1 VNFLN
6 PAFLIA
12 LVAVSVPLLIH
23 LLSRRRLPE
32 VPFSTLRFLR
42 RSDRRSMR
50 RITMR
55 RLLLLILRMAG
66 IALLVLA
73 CARPVVRGGLAA
85 LFPAG
90 GSRTVCLLLDR
101 SYSMGVEEDL
111 GTLFD
116 RARGRLAHVLENL
129 DEEDEISVVVFDS
142 ASEIV
147 YTGERFDPDMILGQV
162 REMEPSWSG
171 TNLLGAVAEG
181 LRVCGSSRRE
191 ERELYIISDFQR
203 AGVGRHPTGVARA
216 GGGVPGEGDVR
227 GGGGVPD
234 SVEAGAD
241 APAVRAFLLPVHPGS
256 EFNVAIE
263 KVLTPRV
270 TLHRGEVAEV
280 QVIVRNSSRDLGA
293 RFPLQVLIDGRR
305 IMEKEIEL
313 PPGGMHRERIRFPAE
328 RVGWVRG
335 EVRKKTDY
343 LPADDRRFFVLH
355 VQEKMNVLLVADEEG
370 FYLDQALSPE
380 GVEGDLALV
389 RRNWRNYTTADLER
403 AEAVVLG
410 PGRGPLVKDIELFER
425 FIASGRTALVLVL
438 PELERAVRVLSRYEP
453 VLEFRNLG
461 EGFVTVARPEMQSA
475 ILAPFEREDVA
486 GITRLRFRTIPV
498 VRGIPERLVHLSF
511 SSGSPFVWAERGGAG
526 TVVFICAN
534 PSPGSSE
541 LVLSPYFLPLVQ
553 QALLAT
559 EPEPSTG
566 EGSLIGETIAW
577 GGAFAGEPICRYP
590 DGSDFKP
597 GSDGGDGYQQ
607 GASGRGDRGVEYP
620 VGDPEGDAI
629 ALPPSREPGFIT
641 IHDGDET
648 VGRIAV
654 NPDCTEESDLSF
666 MSTGEAAD
674 SLGLEHYMAIEEEQE
689 LASVL
694 YRAREGR
701 EISIP
706 LVLAAMALFLV
717 ELILAQRQRP
727 EHGAGK
733 EDWS

>member
-1 VNFLN
+1 MNFLN
-6 PAFLIA
+6 PTFLIA

-90 GSRTVCLLLDR
+90 GSRTACLLLDR

-129 DEEDEISVVVFDS
+129 DEENEISVVVFDS

-147 YTGERFDPDMILGQV
+147 YTGERFEPDMILGPV
-162 REMEPSWSG
+162 REMELSWSG
-171 TNLLGAVAEG
+171 TDLRGAVAEG
-181 LRVCGSSRRE
+181 LRLCGSSRRE

-203 AGVGRHPTGVARA
+203 TGIGGRPRDASH
-216 GGGVPGEGDVR
+216 VR
-227 GGGGVPD
+227 DATPAEEGVPD
-234 SVEAGAD
+234 SAVAATET
-241 APAVRAFLLPVHPGS
+241 PAVRAFLLPVHPES
-256 EFNVAIE
+256 ESNVAIE

-293 RFPLQVLIDGRR
+293 RVPLQVLIDGRR

-313 PPGGMHRERIRFPAE
+313 PPGGAHRERIRFPAE
-328 RVGWVRG
+328 RIGWVRG
-335 EVRKKTDY
+335 EVRKKTDH
-343 LPADDRRFFVLH
+343 LPADDQRFFVLH
-355 VQEKMNVLLVADEEG
+355 VQEKMNVLLVADGEG

-380 GVEGDLALV
+380 GSEGDLALT

-410 PGRGPLVKDIELFER
+410 PGRGPLVKDVELFER
-425 FIASGRTALVLVL
+425 FITSGGTALVLVL
-438 PELERAVRVLSRYEP
+438 PELERAVRALSRYEP
-453 VLEFRNLG
+453 VLEFRHLG
-461 EGFVTVARPEMQSA
+461 EGFVTVARPEMQPA
-475 ILAPFEREDVA
+475 ILAPFEREDIT
-486 GITRLRFRTIPV
+486 GITRLRFRSLPV
-498 VRGIPERLVHLSF
+498 VQGIPERLVFLAF
-511 SSGSPFVWAERGGAG
+511 STGTPFVWGERRGAG
-526 TVVFICAN
+526 MVVFLCAD
-534 PSPGSSE
+534 PRPDSSE
-541 LVLSPYFLPLVQ
+541 LVLSPYFLPLIQ
-553 QALLAT
+553 QMLLAT
-559 EPEPSTG
+559 GPEPSTG
-566 EGSLIGETIAW
+566 EGGIIGETIAW
-577 GGAFAGEPICRYP
+577 SGTFVGEPICRYP
-590 DGSDFKP
+590 DGSEFKP
-597 GSDGGDGYQQ
+597 GSEGGHGYQR
-607 GASGRGDRGVEYP
+607 GASGVRGRGGEYRAG
-620 VGDPEGDAI
+620 GDPDGDVI
-629 ALPPSREPGFIT
+629 ELPPSREPGFIT
-641 IHDGDET
+641 IFDGDET
-648 VGRIAV
+648 AGRIAI
-654 NPDCTEESDLSF
+654 NPDCTGESDLSF
-666 MSTGEAAD
+666 MSAREAAD
-674 SLGLEHYMAIEEEQE
+674 SLGLVHYMSIDEEQE

-706 LVLAAMALFLV
+706 LVLAAMAVFLF
-717 ELILAQRQRP
+717 ELLLAQRQRVGQ
-727 EHGAGK
+727 EG
-733 EDWS
+733 